1 MVDALVSEASGEI
14 RAGSN
19 PVLCTI
25 LKVVVW
31 YIEIAMSNLFLA
43 EIDKNSLIDKTFK
56 KLESLSGEI
65 NHYLDDF
72 FIYN

>member
-25 LKVVVW
+25 KD
-31 YIEIAMSNLFLA
+31 EITHKSCTKYDYYVMCNKGGFYVN
-43 EIDKNSLIDKTFK
+43 K
-56 KLESLSGEI
+56 
-65 NHYLDDF
+65 
-72 FIYN
+72 